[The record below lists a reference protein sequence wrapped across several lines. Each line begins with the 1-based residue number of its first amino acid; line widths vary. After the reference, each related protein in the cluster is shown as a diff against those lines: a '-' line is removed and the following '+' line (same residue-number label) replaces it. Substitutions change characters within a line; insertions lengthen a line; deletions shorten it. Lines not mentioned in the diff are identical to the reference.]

1 MSAKLLMPGY
11 YWQDLAIGGRFQTL
25 KRTVTEADLIN
36 FISTTGMLEAIFIDA
51 HYEGG
56 AIAGRPVPGALT
68 CALIEGM
75 QFQTL
80 LQGTGLAMLEMSV
93 RAVSPVCVG
102 DTIDAIIEITDIR
115 PTSKGGRAVVKSKVE
130 IFNQHHTLAMVYD
143 VARLIKGRE

>member
-25 KRTVTEADLIN
+25 KRTVTEADLVN

-80 LQGTGLAMLEMSV
+80 LQGTGLAMLEMNV

-102 DTIDAIIEITDIR
+102 HTIDAAIEITDIR

-143 VARLIKGRE
+143 VARLIEGRE

>member
-1 MSAKLLMPGY
+1 MSTKLLMPGH
-11 YWQDLAIGGRFQTL
+11 YWQDLAIGDRFQTL
-25 KRTVTEADLIN
+25 KRTVTEADLVN
-36 FISTTGMLEAIFIDA
+36 FISATGMLEAIFIDA

-93 RAVSPVCVG
+93 RAIGPVCVG
-102 DTIDAIIEITDIR
+102 DTIDGVIEITGIR
-115 PTSKGGRAVVKSKVE
+115 PTSKAGRAVVKSKVE
-130 IFNQHHTLAMVYD
+130 IFNQHRTLAMVYE
-143 VARLIKGRE
+143 VARLLKGRE

>member
-1 MSAKLLMPGY
+1 MSTKLLMPGY
-11 YWQDLAIGGRFQTL
+11 FWQDLAVGDRFQTL
-25 KRTVTEADLIN
+25 KRTVTEADLVN
-36 FISTTGMLEAIFIDA
+36 FISATGMLEAIFIDA
-51 HYEGG
+51 HYDGG

-93 RAVSPVCVG
+93 RAISPVCAG
-102 DTIDAIIEITDIR
+102 DTIDAVIEITDIR

-130 IFNQHHTLAMVYD
+130 IFNQHRTLAMVYE
-143 VARLIKGRE
+143 VARLLKGRE